1 MRAGNGRTGRSRSRR
16 SGSRSDDGFAGPGF
30 QKVDGALVVEGPKV
44 HKVFTDG
51 HFVVAGAFEF
61 VGDGGDDAVDAVLAR
76 DEVLADGD
84 AFEGVVCCIVAL
96 AGATACASE
105 VVGEDLAF
113 ELVGAVGDSN
123 EVVEDCEG
131 GAECFGGAG

>member
-1 MRAGNGRTGRSRSRR
+1 MRTRDGRTGRSRSRR
-16 SGSRSDDGFAGPGF
+16 SGSRSDDRFAGPGF
-30 QKVDGALVVEGPKV
+30 QKVDGALVVEGPEV
-44 HKVFTDG
+44 HKVVTDG
-51 HFVVAGAFEF
+51 VFVVAGAFEL

-84 AFEGVVCCIVAL
+84 AFEGVVCCIVAP

-113 ELVGAVGDSN
+113 ELVGAVGDAD
-123 EVVEDCEG
+123 EVVEDC
-131 GAECFGGAG
+131 